1 MRPAR
6 MARGGRIATLAM
18 FEELDRPLVFLGS
31 AARLE
36 RAQVSP
42 VAALG
47 VNFSRVE
54 SILSGL
60 QFADHGI
67 LLSCLHTLHFTLPVS
82 LHVTFPCNR

>member
-1 MRPAR
+1 V
-6 MARGGRIATLAM
+6 
-18 FEELDRPLVFLGS
+18 FEELDRPLVFLGR

-42 VAALG
+42 AAALR
-47 VNFSRVE
+47 VNVSRVE

-67 LLSCLHTLHFTLPVS
+67 LISCLHTLHVTLPVS
-82 LHVTFPCNR
+82 LHVTFPRNR